1 MPIERFEEHLNKQ
14 VQRRE
19 PIIGPVERAIQQARQ
34 TTGQEPMIIII
45 RDETADIEPR
55 QLPTQYSPSVHEPHH
70 KDQSG
75 LIFVAFLCLVGVA
88 LIAMIIVSCHAAP
101 VVLQP
106 PDVHNLQNCHFLC

>member
-1 MPIERFEEHLNKQ
+1 MSIERYDEHLNKQ
-14 VQRRE
+14 VQRRQKE

-34 TTGQEPMIIII
+34 ATGQEPVIIVVNNTEMQQPVNQQPAINSWE
-45 RDETADIEPR
+45 RARP
-55 QLPTQYSPSVHEPHH
+55 
-70 KDQSG
+70 DQSG